1 MPDNAPDL
9 LFYADAAGG
18 LISETGWVTPE
29 AVFAPHAETPHALWL
44 DSSHDAH
51 AASRA
56 SYIATRPYQIISGGP
71 EHARQHFDAADAAFH
86 AQVASAAGNDVLS
99 GFVSHLWRMRE
110 SEMWALWYN
119 QTRKVA
125 NRHRSIEDHRVILR
139 AIERRLPDAAR
150 TAMQAHLDVLAD
162 RFYELKL

>member
-1 MPDNAPDL
+1 M
-9 LFYADAAGG
+9 G
-18 LISETGWVTPE
+18 
-29 AVFAPHAETPHALWL
+29 ALV
-44 DSSHDAH
+44 H
-51 AASRA
+51 
-56 SYIATRPYQIISGGP
+56 
-71 EHARQHFDAADAAFH
+71 
-86 AQVASAAGNDVLS
+86 
-99 GFVSHLWRMRE
+99 
-110 SEMWALWYN
+110 